1 MTATVRGCG
10 PFKRMTSNS
19 KVCFLRERE
28 RENVVEVEMWNKE
41 DTYST
46 SRSSG
51 RIGVEEEN
59 SQPSFGKPAAVSL
72 EEGKRQRRDWVDWT
86 FWCGGTGSC
95 RKHSGWVSEF
105 KELTIET
112 KQAM

>member
-1 MTATVRGCG
+1 MFFEG
-10 PFKRMTSNS
+10 
-19 KVCFLRERE
+19 E

-59 SQPSFGKPAAVSL
+59 SHHLESLQQCPWRKGKDKEETGWIGHFGV
-72 EEGKRQRRDWVDWT
+72 EGPGVAGSTVDG
-86 FWCGGTGSC
+86 FQNLRS
-95 RKHSGWVSEF
+95 
-105 KELTIET
+105 
-112 KQAM
+112 QQ